1 MSFNISIYEHWW
13 AWTLLGWV
21 SQAEEWV
28 GSHKLTTHK
37 LHLQLRLRQSWRDVC
52 DEAQSEL
59 DDCLQPD
66 QNLQTRRCMVCRLG
80 LIEPHDIPWGL
91 IPRSTKAQ
99 TTRLCGNWG
108 WHNSPH
114 SKCRQCP
121 IWGRRQSN
129 LHQERFAC
137 TYNNKERGLS
147 WPDCR
152 TRHASSLQW
161 WRMQCKIYQF
171 GLPLYTIVTP
181 NTMGIKIPLGYM
193 ICSFG
198 RGLYYQQKSLETWLE
213 VIFARMT
220 RVRPNAIV
228 IDKS

>member
-1 MSFNISIYEHWW
+1 MF
-13 AWTLLGWV
+13 V
-21 SQAEEWV
+21 MR
-28 GSHKLTTHK
+28 HKANSMIASNLTKTSKQEDVWFVDSGATNHMTAHEVWFRDLRK
-37 LHLQLRLRQSWRDVC
+37 LER
-52 DEAQSEL
+52 
-59 DDCLQPD
+59 PD
-66 QNLQTRRCMVCRLG
+66 YVETG
-80 LIEPHDIPWGL
+80 E
-91 IPRSTKAQ
+91 
-99 TTRLCGNWG
+99 
-108 WHNSPH
+108 
-114 SKCRQCP
+114 KCRQCP